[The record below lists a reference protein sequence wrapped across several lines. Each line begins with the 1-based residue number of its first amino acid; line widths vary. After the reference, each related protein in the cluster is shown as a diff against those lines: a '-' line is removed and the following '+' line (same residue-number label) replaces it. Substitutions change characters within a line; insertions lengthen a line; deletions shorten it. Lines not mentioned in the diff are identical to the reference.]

1 MGSLTIG
8 RNGYEHVR
16 RLDTAD
22 SIALRRS
29 GFLYRV
35 CGIMVAICTAFP
47 SFAQQDRGTILGTVL
62 DSSGAAIP
70 NASVVVEN
78 EGTAAKRQLVTDAGG
93 LFVAPE
99 LPVGVYRVSA
109 SMQGF
114 KTKVQQDITLR
125 VSDRIKLDLILEPGE
140 TKETVVVTGE
150 APLVDTASNTLGGTI
165 TTNEV
170 QSLPLNGR
178 DPNYLLALI
187 PGVNLRGN
195 MFQQS
200 MNGLNTGG
208 QSVSLVTFLMDGV
221 DASRVDAQT
230 ITITYG
236 RSQNRIARVNAE
248 GIEEFKMYENSFS
261 AEFGGSAGSVVNI
274 ITRSG
279 TNAFHGSAFE
289 FLRNEKLDARQFFN
303 RPPAPKPAFR
313 LNQFGGSLGGP
324 IVRDRLFFF
333 GSYEGIRQR
342 TGTSL
347 VGLVP
352 NQAFR
357 DTLPAALQP
366 VVAMLPLPNAGP
378 TTDPRIGFY
387 NLAGS
392 GLMDENSVF
401 VRVDYNISGKD
412 RLSGR
417 YNGNKSLTEAIF
429 GVGKGQVGPAPGF
442 LQNGKLTYTRTF
454 SPTILNEASLGY
466 NRMHIDPIG
475 SNDESVRAF
484 PVVSV
489 NGMSSIGPA
498 LFDLSMVGNAY
509 TVLDTL
515 TWVKGGH
522 QLKFGTAIIRN
533 QQNKALFF
541 QRTVS
546 YPNLDDFAKNSPSS
560 VGLLGYPRT
569 GLRNTYYN
577 FFIQDDAHVTRKLTL
592 NMGLRYQY
600 ETSPADVNNR
610 QSNFDIPTGR
620 VDAPGTQLMNMPRT
634 NFGPRFGFAY
644 SPFASGNT
652 VIRGAYGIYYM
663 NFNATLVQNT
673 PTNTNPTSIS
683 LTRQQV
689 PALVGFPFP
698 DISSFSG
705 VQSISAVQRDWKTP
719 YVQNWNFNIQQAL
732 GKDFRLQVGYVGN
745 KGTHIITPAQNLNR
759 FLPGTSIRPYPQYGD
774 ISYLRP
780 NGVSNYNSMQVVL
793 TRRFARGLQL
803 NVNYTWGHALDDSPP
818 IFSSN
823 SDDTNVRLDY
833 GTTESDVR
841 HLVSFNYIYEL
852 PVAPGLPR
860 WLARGWQINGLTE
873 MRSGLPINVMCG
885 CDPLR
890 VNQFNS
896 RADYRPGG
904 PPARPDPVLIPDH
917 QLNIDAFTAPPAGRV
932 GNVARGAFR
941 GPAIYN
947 WDFSLFRNFRIRET
961 RELQFRTE
969 FFNIFNT
976 PQFHLPGSNIASP
989 ANFGVS
995 TGTLTT
1001 VSNFG
1006 TQRQI
1011 QFGLRLTF

>member
-1 MGSLTIG
+1 
-8 RNGYEHVR
+8 
-16 RLDTAD
+16 
-22 SIALRRS
+22 
-29 GFLYRV
+29 
-35 CGIMVAICTAFP
+35 
-47 SFAQQDRGTILGTVL
+47 
-62 DSSGAAIP
+62 
-70 NASVVVEN
+70 
-78 EGTAAKRQLVTDAGG
+78 
-93 LFVAPE
+93 
-99 LPVGVYRVSA
+99 
-109 SMQGF
+109 
-114 KTKVQQDITLR
+114 VQQDISLR

-140 TKETVVVTGE
+140 TKETVLVTGE

-165 TTNEV
+165 TTHEV
-170 QSLPLNGR
+170 QNLPLNGR

-230 ITITYG
+230 ITVTYG

-303 RPPAPKPAFR
+303 RPPARKPAFR

-324 IVRDRLFFF
+324 IVRDRAFFF

-347 VGLVP
+347 VGFVP
-352 NQAFR
+352 NQAYR

-378 TTDPRIGFY
+378 SQDPRIGLY

-392 GLMDENSVF
+392 GLMNEDSVF
-401 VRVDYNISGKD
+401 ARVDYNVSEKD

-417 YNGNKSLTEAIF
+417 YNGNKSLTRAIF
-429 GVGKGQVGPAPGF
+429 GVGTGQIGPAPGF
-442 LQNGKLTYTRTF
+442 LQNAKVTYTRTF
-454 SPTILNEASLGY
+454 SPTVLNEASIGF
-466 NRMHIDPIG
+466 NRMHIDPVG
-475 SNDESVRAF
+475 SIDETVRAF

-489 NGMSSIGPA
+489 GGMSSVGPA
-498 LFDLSMVGNAY
+498 LFDLSMVGNSF
-509 TVLDTL
+509 TILDTL
-515 TWVKGGH
+515 SWVKGGH

-546 YPNLDDFAKNSPSS
+546 YPNLDDFARNSPAS

-577 FFIQDDAHVTRKLTL
+577 FFIQDDARVTRKLTL

-600 ETSPADVNNR
+600 ETSPADVNDR
-610 QSNFDIPTGR
+610 QSNFDIDTGT
-620 VDAPGTQLMNMPRT
+620 VDRPGTQLMNMPAT

-644 SPFASGNT
+644 SVFDSGRT
-652 VIRGAYGIYYM
+652 VLRGAYGIYYM

-689 PALVGFPFP
+689 PGLVGFPFP

-705 VQSISAVQRDWKTP
+705 VQGVSAVQRDWKTP
-719 YVQNWNFNIQQAL
+719 YVQNWNFNIQQGL
-732 GKDFRLQVGYVGN
+732 GGDFRLQVGYVGN
-745 KGTHIITPAQNLNR
+745 KGTHIITPARNLNR
-759 FLPGTSIRPYPQYGD
+759 FLPGTSVRPYPQYGD

-780 NGVSNYNSMQVVL
+780 NGISNYNSMQVVL
-793 TRRFARGLQL
+793 TKRLSRGLQF

-818 IFSSN
+818 IFSAS

-841 HLVSFNYIYEL
+841 HLVSFNYIYQI
-852 PVAPGLPR
+852 PAPAALPR
-860 WLARGWQINGLTE
+860 WLFGGWQLNGLTE
-873 MRSGLPINVMCG
+873 MRTGLPINVTCG

-904 PPARPDPVLIPDH
+904 PPPRPDPVVIPDR
-917 QLNIDAFTAPPAGRV
+917 QLNIGAFMAPPPGRT

-947 WDFSLFRNFRIRET
+947 WDFSLFKNFRFLET
-961 RELQFRTE
+961 REVQFRAE
-969 FFNIFNT
+969 MFNIFNT
-976 PQFHLPGSNIASP
+976 PQFNLPGSNIASQ

-995 TGTLTT
+995 TGTLNT